1 MCVCTGVFWGQF
13 TMKEPKVNAKYL
25 TELMQMYG
33 QGRIK
38 PHVSQQFSLEQ
49 ATQAMNLMAERKV
62 TGKVVIVP

>member
-1 MCVCTGVFWGQF
+1 MCVRARVRTGVFWGQF

-38 PHVSQQFSLEQ
+38 PHVSQQVSFDTYRSKLL
-49 ATQAMNLMAERKV
+49 ALMLM
-62 TGKVVIVP
+62 